1 MLFFCHVNGS
11 ISLHL
16 KEAFHYDGVIFQYK
30 EGVNIWRKHLE
41 SGPGNFLSTFGG
53 HCLHCL
59 HLHIALATGPWID
72 SFLPFLSFVFPVK
85 PDAGDM
91 VLSLL
96 PELVAF
102 FPFLVTRGWH
112 RRYYGEQRGEN
123 LMMSFKL
130 FLKILPPAQDVQNG
144 MHCKPTEIF
153 SSLAFSPVWRSALIP
168 E

>member
-1 MLFFCHVNGS
+1 M
-11 ISLHL
+11 
-16 KEAFHYDGVIFQYK
+16 KEALGERPWK
-30 EGVNIWRKHLE
+30 
-41 SGPGNFLSTFGG
+41 FLSTFGG

-72 SFLPFLSFVFPVK
+72 SFLPFLSFVFTVK

-112 RRYYGEQRGEN
+112 RRHYGEQGGEN
-123 LMMSFKL
+123 LMMNSKHF
-130 FLKILPPAQDVQNG
+130 FPKILPPAQDVQTR
-144 MHCKPTEIF
+144 MRCKPREVF
-153 SSLAFSPVWRSALIP
+153 SSPAFPPV
-168 E
+168 